1 MKLIVFGLAAACLIL
16 AALYF
21 ALPADSLPAWLP
33 GYEAGMTR
41 ARVKHGIAAA
51 AAGAVLCFV
60 GWFVGRRA

>member
-1 MKLIVFGLAAACLIL
+1 MKLIVFGLAAVCLIL

-41 ARVKHGIAAA
+41 PRLKHGIAAA
-51 AAGAVLCFV
+51 AAGGVLCFV